1 MSTGAIIAV
10 LVAVEAVLVLAA
22 IRYMVQGIRSA
33 GFSQQQSF
41 ALGPVLSLPTPRDG
55 SPFEED
61 RAGAAS

>member
-33 GFSQQQSF
+33 EFPDQESF
-41 ALGPVLSLPTPRDG
+41 ALDPGRSLPAPRDG
-55 SPFEED
+55 SPFEEE
-61 RAGAAS
+61 RAGAVS

>member
-10 LVAVEAVLVLAA
+10 LVVAEAVLVLAA

-33 GFSQQQSF
+33 EFPKQESF
-41 ALGPVLSLPTPRDG
+41 AVSPGLLLPGPREG

-61 RAGAAS
+61 HAGAAS